1 MKNDNANQWFSV
13 RVAAVI
19 LGVAA
24 LVTGSTAT
32 TMVFAVSQTLS
43 TCTDVEHS
51 NHIVTYSVNPTL
63 KLIYLL
69 LHTF

>member
-1 MKNDNANQWFSV
+1 MSQLATDEKTYENDNANQWFSV

-32 TMVFAVSQTLS
+32 TMVFAVSQTLP
-43 TCTDVEHS
+43 TCTCHV
-51 NHIVTYSVNPTL
+51 
-63 KLIYLL
+63 
-69 LHTF
+69 